1 MPCHAGLPVW
11 SIGTIAWIVSPG
23 SSCVPMNSVSFL
35 RLPSAI
41 FERSPMALGGGEER
55 ERRAQPERA
64 SAAGA
69 PDPDVQVTVGAVDAG
84 EPAPARVSERLATVP
99 VREDVQVAVQRA
111 LRPQPQLHSAVV
123 LDRNAEPS
131 PAVSAR
137 QPAVAVDVLAAV
149 VRVQH
154 VALGEREGAA
164 RGV

>member
-23 SSCVPMNSVSFL
+23 SSCVAMNAVLFL

-41 FERSPMALGGGEER
+41 FERSPIALCGGEER
-55 ERRAQPERA
+55 ERRAQPERS

-69 PDPDVQVTVGAVDAG
+69 PDPEGQVPVGAVDAG
-84 EPAPARVSERLATVP
+84 EPAPARVRERLAAVA
-99 VREDVQVAVQRA
+99 VREDVQVAVQRS
-111 LRPQPQLHSAVV
+111 LRPQPQPHSAVV

-137 QPAVAVDVLAAV
+137 QPAAAVDVLAAV
-149 VRVQH
+149 
-154 VALGEREGAA
+154 
-164 RGV
+164 